1 MGEKDLTVEEVA
13 RIARCH
19 RNTVIR
25 YEKIGLIQSKRD
37 RNNFRK
43 FPFQE
48 ALRLKE
54 ILSLR
59 V

>member
-19 RNTVIR
+19 RNTVLR
-25 YEKIGLIQSKRD
+25 YEKHGIIQAKRD
-37 RNNFRK
+37 HNGFRR

-48 ALRLKE
+48 ALRLKDL
-54 ILSLR
+54 LSVR

>member
-19 RNTVIR
+19 RNTVLR
-25 YEKIGLIQSKRD
+25 YEKLSLIQSKRD
-37 RNNFRK
+37 HNNFRK
-43 FPFQE
+43 FSFQE

-54 ILSLR
+54 ILSMR